1 MRKML
6 IGLCY
11 LLVVVMPASLI
22 YAEDTDPRGQFFKK
36 GAIRVLILAGR
47 NNHDWRATT
56 PALKSILEESGRFDV
71 RVEEEPA
78 GMTSYTLGPYDLIVL
93 DYQGPR
99 WGEVTEKAVM
109 NFVKSGKGLV
119 IYHGASY
126 GFSGLD
132 VLGDR
137 HVQTGIT
144 EPVWPEFIQ
153 LSGGV
158 WSVENPK
165 TAHGDRHSFK
175 VVFVEQEHPITNG
188 LGDSFIATDELY
200 HDLRMDPAVEV
211 LATAYSDTATRG
223 TGEDEPILWTM
234 RPGKG
239 RTFHTALGHDLSA
252 LNARGFAVTFA
263 RGCEWA
269 ATGKVTIPPNFDP
282 LRPVDAN
289 VRALVVTGGHDYDSD
304 FYTLF
309 EGDWLTWD
317 HKPTNTEAFKNPIRD
332 KYDVVVMY
340 DMSRELGDEGR
351 KNLRD
356 FVESGKGVVVLH
368 HALANYNDWEWWWRD
383 VVGAKYILEGGSEPA
398 SAYKHDVELNVTS
411 VGRHPVTAD
420 VAPMRLIDETYKH
433 MWISPEVKVILK
445 TDEESSDGPLAW
457 ISPYEKSRVVVIQL
471 GHDRHAHRYPG
482 FRKLVKR
489 AILWSAGKLD

>member
-1 MRKML
+1 MR
-6 IGLCY
+6 
-11 LLVVVMPASLI
+11 
-22 YAEDTDPRGQFFKK
+22 
-36 GAIRVLILAGR
+36 RVLIVVFVLLALISVSLVLGEDGDVRDPFFKPGTIKALILSGR

-56 PALKSILEESGRFDV
+56 PALKGILEKSGRFDV
-71 RVEEEPA
+71 RIEEEPA
-78 GMTSYTLGPYDLIVL
+78 GITSLTLAPYDVIIL

-99 WGEVTEKAVM
+99 WGEVTETAVTD
-109 NFVKSGKGLV
+109 FVMSGKGLV

-137 HVQTGIT
+137 HVRTGIT
-144 EPVWPEFIQ
+144 EPGWPEFIK

-158 WSVENPK
+158 WSEENPK

-175 VVFVEQEHPITNG
+175 VVFVEKEHPITGG
-188 LGDSFIATDELY
+188 LGDSFLATDELY
-200 HDLRMDPAVEV
+200 HDLRMDPAVKV
-211 LATAYSDTATRG
+211 LANAYSDPATRG

-234 RPGKG
+234 EPGKG
-239 RTFHTALGHDLSA
+239 RTFHNALGHDLNA

-269 ATGKVTIPPNFDP
+269 ATGKVTIPPTFDP
-282 LRPVDAN
+282 LRPADAD
-289 VRALVVTGGHDYDSD
+289 VRALVVTGGHDYDTD

-309 EGDWLTWD
+309 EGDWVTWD
-317 HKPTNTEAFKNPIRD
+317 HKPTNTEAFENPIRD
-332 KYDVVVMY
+332 RYDVVVMY
-340 DMSRELGDEGR
+340 DMSRNLGVEGR
-351 KNLRD
+351 KHLRE

-368 HALANYNDWEWWWRD
+368 HALANYNAWEWWWHD
-383 VVGAKYILEGGSEPA
+383 VVGARYILEGGPEPA
-398 SAYKHDVELNVTS
+398 SDYKHDVDLYATA

-420 VAPMRLIDETYKH
+420 VAPMQIIDETYKN
-433 MWISPEVKVILK
+433 MWISPEVKVILE

-457 ISPYEKSRVVVIQL
+457 ISPYEKSRVIAIQL

-489 AILWSAGKLD
+489 AILWSAGKLE